1 MMMIKVSMSNFVQ
14 AYDVDDDDDDDD
26 DDDED
31 EYAQL
36 CSGTQ
41 PHQPSAF

>member
-1 MMMIKVSMSNFVQ
+1 MSMPNFVQ
-14 AYDVDDDDDDDD
+14 AYNDDDGDDDDDD

-41 PHQPSAF
+41 PHQQSPSAF